1 MNTIITFL
9 NRKSNLLVA
18 IFFLLASQIF
28 SQGKQNFVVFDIKDE
43 INPRM
48 VRFTQEAFKLANA
61 KKATHVIIHINTYG
75 GMVDAADSIRN
86 IILDSKVPVIAFVN
100 ENAASAGA
108 LIAISCN
115 KIYMSK
121 GASMGAASVVNEQG
135 EVMPDKYQSYMRA
148 KMRATA
154 ESRGRDPRIAE
165 AMVDSRIYIEGVNDS
180 GKVLTFTTSE
190 AIKNKYCDGEVQTLN
205 ELFKIEKLDEINAV
219 RFQPTWIDNVLGF
232 LLNPAV
238 SGILILIMLG
248 GLYYEMQAPGIG
260 FPLAAAVI
268 AAVLYF
274 APHYIE
280 GLAAHWEILIFIAG
294 IILIGLEIF
303 VFPGFGVTG
312 ISGIIL
318 VVISLALSLLN
329 NVGFDFTFTP
339 TISILQSFATVIAAM
354 VIGIFFF
361 IFTGKGIMHSNVFK
375 KMVLV
380 DSQQSD
386 HGFNAAPDEHVTDY
400 VGQQGKTLTILRPS
414 GKIVVNNAIL
424 NATAENSYIE
434 HDTAII
440 VSRYENGTYWV
451 RIQV

>member
-1 MNTIITFL
+1 M
-9 NRKSNLLVA
+9 
-18 IFFLLASQIF
+18 
-28 SQGKQNFVVFDIKDE
+28 
-43 INPRM
+43 
-48 VRFTQEAFKLANA
+48 
-61 KKATHVIIHINTYG
+61 
-75 GMVDAADSIRN
+75 
-86 IILDSKVPVIAFVN
+86 
-100 ENAASAGA
+100 
-108 LIAISCN
+108 
-115 KIYMSK
+115 
-121 GASMGAASVVNEQG
+121 
-135 EVMPDKYQSYMRA
+135 
-148 KMRATA
+148 
-154 ESRGRDPRIAE
+154 
-165 AMVDSRIYIEGVNDS
+165 
-180 GKVLTFTTSE
+180 
-190 AIKNKYCDGEVQTLN
+190 
-205 ELFKIEKLDEINAV
+205 
-219 RFQPTWIDNVLGF
+219 
-232 LLNPAV
+232 
-238 SGILILIMLG
+238 
-248 GLYYEMQAPGIG
+248 
-260 FPLAAAVI
+260 AAAVI